1 MTPKEKAIELYEKY
15 FYELPVS
22 SEEEYDEAAYTC
34 AMICVNEILDILYD
48 FNDINTSKYNY
59 WLDVRKEL
67 KSLK

>member
-34 AMICVNEILDILYD
+34 AMICVNEIISALRKDLPEIGLG
-48 FNDINTSKYNY
+48 KGY
-59 WLDVRKEL
+59 WASVKKEL
-67 KSLK
+67 DSLK